1 MCRIYSVARTV
12 IARLGGE
19 IEASQDAYNI
29 MNILAD
35 ILTKRREL
43 TQTLKTMRMLDPQ
56 VSRIMNTRPID
67 VLQWSNLFPFLN
79 RS

>member
-1 MCRIYSVARTV
+1 MGFRDLQERAAQVSLMCRIYSVARTV

-35 ILTKRREL
+35 ILTK
-43 TQTLKTMRMLDPQ
+43 
-56 VSRIMNTRPID
+56 
-67 VLQWSNLFPFLN
+67 
-79 RS
+79 